1 MISRLHSPLFLLA
14 ALCGLF
20 APSAF
25 AASAGAITH
34 LSGDASIVAAD
45 GKSRAAGK
53 DAILAQGDTV
63 TTGKQGQVAIRFS
76 DESVVQL
83 RPQSAFRVDEYTYK
97 GNKDSEA
104 KGFFS
109 LLKGSMRTFTG
120 MIGKL
125 NRPGYAVRTPAAT
138 IGIRGTEYS
147 ALLKN
152 GLHVNVERGEISLT
166 NRAGSFA
173 VAEGQRAFV
182 RNQDSAPRY
191 LQAGGTSQN
200 GATQGGATGQTRI
213 RGDTRINAATSN
225 TNATAAGQG
234 NRAANKAGVIGGE

>member
-1 MISRLHSPLFLLA
+1 MISRLHPSLFLLA
-14 ALCGLF
+14 VLCCLYSSSGI
-20 APSAF
+20 
-25 AASAGAITH
+25 AASAGTITH
-34 LSGDASIVAAD
+34 LSGEASIVAAD
-45 GKSRAAGK
+45 GKSRVAGK

-109 LLKGSMRTFTG
+109 LLKGSMRTLTG

-125 NRPGYAVRTPAAT
+125 NRPGYAVRTSAAT
-138 IGIRGTEYS
+138 IGVRGTEYS

-182 RNQDSAPRY
+182 RDQDSAPRY
-191 LQAGGTSQN
+191 LQSGGSAQN
-200 GATQGGATGQTRI
+200 GATQGGAASQTRI
-213 RGDTRINAATSN
+213 HGDTRLNASTSN
-225 TNATAAGQG
+225 TSAIAAGQN
-234 NRAANKAGVIGGE
+234 NRAANKAAVIGGE

>member
-1 MISRLHSPLFLLA
+1 MIRRLHPSLYLLA
-14 ALCGLF
+14 ALCCLF
-20 APSAF
+20 APGAF
-25 AASAGAITH
+25 AVGAGTISH

-45 GKSRAAGK
+45 GKARIAGK
-53 DAILAQGDTV
+53 DATLIQGDTV

-191 LQAGGTSQN
+191 LQAGGSSQN
-200 GATQGGATGQTRI
+200 AATPSNTAGKTRI
-213 RGDTRINAATSN
+213 SGDTRIDAGTSN
-225 TNATAAGQG
+225 TSAIAAGQN